1 MRTILVTGAST
12 GVGLAL
18 SRLLLQ
24 TDDRLVLTARESSLP
39 RFAAAGIQANER
51 ILLRAL
57 DVTAAAARL
66 DLIAE
71 IEAHYDGVDVLVNN
85 AGIAYRSVV
94 EHVTEEERVEQM
106 GINFRSPMELTRLVL
121 PSMRRKRCGSIIN
134 ISSVGGMMAM
144 PTMSVYSASKF
155 ALEGATESLYYEV
168 RPWGIKVSLIE
179 PGFIHSSSF
188 QNVHYTN
195 LSYQSEIDPNEPYHK
210 HYEHMGPFIERMMK
224 RSIITPEKVARK
236 IVKTINHPN
245 PPLRVRSTP
254 DAYFFDLLRRL
265 LPRRLYHW
273 ILYRSLPGLA
283 EWGKK

>member
-1 MRTILVTGAST
+1 MS
-12 GVGLAL
+12 
-18 SRLLLQ
+18 
-24 TDDRLVLTARESSLP
+24 
-39 RFAAAGIQANER
+39 RFAEAGIQPSNR
-51 ILLRAL
+51 VLLRPL
-57 DVTAAAARL
+57 DVTDAEQRRAL
-66 DLIAE
+66 VAE
-71 IEAHYDGVDVLVNN
+71 IEAHCGGVDVLVNN

-121 PSMRRKRCGSIIN
+121 PSMRQKRRGRIVN
-134 ISSVGGMMAM
+134 VSSVGGMMAM

-155 ALEGATESLYYEV
+155 ALEGARESLYYEV
-168 RPWGIKVSLIE
+168 RPWGINVSLIE

-195 LSYQSEIDPNEPYHK
+195 LSRRSEGDPNDPYHK
-210 HYEHMGPFIERMMK
+210 HYEHMAPFIARMMK
-224 RSIITPEKVARK
+224 LSIATPEKVARK

-254 DAYFFDLLRRL
+254 DAYFFDLLRRF

-273 ILYRSLPGLA
+273 ILYHSLPGLK
-283 EWGKK
+283 EWGKQ